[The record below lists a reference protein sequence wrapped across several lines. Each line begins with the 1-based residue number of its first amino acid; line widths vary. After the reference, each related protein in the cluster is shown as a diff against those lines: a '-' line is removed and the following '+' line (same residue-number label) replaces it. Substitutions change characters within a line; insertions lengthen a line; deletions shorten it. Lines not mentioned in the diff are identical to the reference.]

1 MRTKVALLLVAFAFL
16 LASVAN
22 GNAQQNPPAGG
33 AGGGR
38 GGAQAGGGGQ
48 APGGPG
54 PGGPAPAG
62 GGRGPQPPPFAVASN
77 SMADG
82 SFLAAKYTC
91 TAGAEAVSPQLR
103 WMNAPRDT
111 ISFVVITHD
120 MEPRPRKGVD
130 DILHWMVWNIPA
142 TATQLPEAVASNTQ
156 QLPDGSTQTNGNP
169 GQGGNSGYRPPCP
182 PAGPSHHYAFELY
195 AVDQKL
201 DLPPTATRAD
211 VMKAIDGHIS
221 AHAALIVPYH
231 Q

>member
-1 MRTKVALLLVAFAFL
+1 MRTKVAFVLLAFAFL

-33 AGGGR
+33 AA
-38 GGAQAGGGGQ
+38 GAPAGGQ
-48 APGGPG
+48 APAG
-54 PGGPAPAG
+54 G
-62 GGRGPQPPPFAVASN
+62 GGRGPQPPPFAVMSS

-91 TAGAEAVSPQLR
+91 TEGARAVSPQLR
-103 WMNAPRDT
+103 WVNPPRDT
-111 ISFVVITHD
+111 ISFVLITHD

-142 TATQLPEAVASNTQ
+142 SASQLPEAVANNTQ
-156 QLPDGSTQTNGNP
+156 QLPDGSLQTNGNP
-169 GQGGNSGYRPPCP
+169 GQGGIAGYRPPCP

-201 DLPPTATRAD
+201 DLPLTATRAD
-211 VMKAIDGHIS
+211 VMKALDGHIS

>member
-1 MRTKVALLLVAFAFL
+1 MRTKVAFVLLAFAFL

-33 AGGGR
+33 A
-38 GGAQAGGGGQ
+38 AAPAGGQ
-48 APGGPG
+48 APAG
-54 PGGPAPAG
+54 G
-62 GGRGPQPPPFAVASN
+62 GGRGPQPPPFAVMSS

-82 SFLAAKYTC
+82 SFLAVKYTC
-91 TAGAEAVSPQLR
+91 TEGARAVSPQLR
-103 WMNAPRDT
+103 WVNPPRDT

-142 TATQLPEAVASNTQ
+142 SASQLPEAVANTTQ
-156 QLPDGSTQTNGNP
+156 QLPDGSLQTNGNP
-169 GQGGNSGYRPPCP
+169 GQGGIAGYRPPCP

-201 DLPPTATRAD
+201 DLPLTATRAD
-211 VMKAIDGHIS
+211 VMKAMDGHIS

>member
-1 MRTKVALLLVAFAFL
+1 MRTKVALVLLAFAFL

-33 AGGGR
+33 AA
-38 GGAQAGGGGQ
+38 GAPAGGQ
-48 APGGPG
+48 APAG
-54 PGGPAPAG
+54 G
-62 GGRGPQPPPFAVASN
+62 GGRGPQPPPFAVMSN

-82 SFLAAKYTC
+82 SFLAVKYTC
-91 TAGAEAVSPQLR
+91 TAGAQAVSPQLR
-103 WMNAPRDT
+103 WVNPPRDT
-111 ISFVVITHD
+111 ISFVLITHD

-142 TATQLPEAVASNTQ
+142 SASQLPEAVANNTQ
-156 QLPDGSTQTNGNP
+156 QLPDGSLQTNGNP
-169 GQGGNSGYRPPCP
+169 GQGGIAGYRPPCP

-201 DLPPTATRAD
+201 DLPPTATRGD
-211 VMKAIDGHIS
+211 VMKALDGHIS